1 MSLLKERE
9 KEVYL
14 MSRGY
19 YLTYREIARY
29 LKIRVSTV
37 QTMIERADKKIA
49 GHITWIS
56 V

>member
-1 MSLLKERE
+1 
-9 KEVYL
+9 

-19 YLTYREIARY
+19 CLTYREIARY
-29 LKIRVSTV
+29 LKIKVSTV

-49 GHITWIS
+49 RHITWIS